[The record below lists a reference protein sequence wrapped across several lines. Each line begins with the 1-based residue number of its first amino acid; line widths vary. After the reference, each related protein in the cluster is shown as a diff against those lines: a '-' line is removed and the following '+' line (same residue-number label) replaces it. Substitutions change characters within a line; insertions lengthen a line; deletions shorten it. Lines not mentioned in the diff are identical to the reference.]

1 MGRLRHLLWL
11 ACCLAQVMGQVNT
24 EAMRMEGLAAGLH
37 GSLGGDFGLN
47 RGNTTLLNL
56 KTNLRLDHRSG
67 WGHNFVVGQI
77 GLVSSGTEEFTNQGF
92 VHIRSVKML
101 GERYFAEAFLQ
112 QQFDRSI
119 LLDNRQLAGGGVRI
133 KWLANDSTAFG
144 VLGLTTG
151 FGMMWEREV
160 TDSGQTVGGDPDTRL
175 LRSTNYLVL
184 NWAMADKLAL
194 SATTYFQFDLKNFQ
208 DYRFL
213 LEGRLRVTLTR
224 RITLVVNLNLRYDSE
239 PPVGVAQPL
248 DLALTNGLA
257 FTL

>member
-1 MGRLRHLLWL
+1 MGSLRHLLWL
-11 ACCLAQVMGQVNT
+11 ACCLAPVTGQVNT

-37 GSLGGDFGLN
+37 GSLGGDLGFN

-56 KTNLRLDHRSG
+56 KTNLRLDHHSA

-77 GLVSSGTEEFTNQGF
+77 GLVRSGAKEFTNRGF
-92 VHIRSVKML
+92 VHMRSVKTL
-101 GERYFAEAFLQ
+101 GGRYFAEGFLQ

-119 LLDNRQLAGGGVRI
+119 LLDNRQLAGGGLRI
-133 KWLANDSTAFG
+133 KWLANDSTAVG

-151 FGMMWEREV
+151 FGIMWEREV
-160 TDSGQTVGGDPDTRL
+160 TDSGQTVGADPDTRL

-184 NWAMADKLAL
+184 NWAIADKLAL
-194 SATTYFQFDLKNFQ
+194 SSTTYFQFDIGNLQ
-208 DYRFL
+208 DYRLL
-213 LEGRLRVTLTR
+213 LEGSLRVTLTR